1 MTPYPTGKSENQEQQ
16 YQHAR
21 DAAFRLLRYRARSE
35 AEIRKRLG
43 RRFDSEVID
52 RLITSLKDQ
61 GFLDDAAFA
70 SQWRDHR
77 ERRSPRGQG
86 LLRQELLRLGVSQE
100 VVREALADF
109 DAEDNAYRAGRGLAV
124 RLAGSEYAQFRQRL
138 WAHLQRRGFDS
149 GVIGEAVQRLWQE
162 LADPL
167 DGEVDSDGDKQ

>member
-1 MTPYPTGKSENQEQQ
+1 MPPYPTGKSETPAQQ

-35 AEIRKRLG
+35 AEVRNRLG
-43 RRFDSEVID
+43 RRYGPEVID
-52 RLITSLKDQ
+52 QVITSLHDQ

-77 ERRSPRGQG
+77 ERRSPRGRG
-86 LLRQELLRLGVSQE
+86 LLRQELLRLGVSPE

-124 RLAGSEYAQFRQRL
+124 RLADGEKSQFRQRL

-149 GVIGEAVQRLWQE
+149 GVIGEAVQRLWEE

-167 DGEVDSDGDKQ
+167 DGHVDADANEE